1 MTKKTTLTLLCGLFL
16 LAGLS
21 LRAQDTTAT
30 ESGLQLDSLSL
41 DVPSRPINDY
51 TLIGVNYGVTF
62 ANMYFSPS
70 KHNRAFVVTPNY
82 VSVTFTKFCKMF
94 DRIPNFAL
102 VVGAA
107 VGNEGFTFKKD
118 KETGS
123 SPLVD
128 GADWCSMR
136 VIEVPA
142 LAQIHFDFPP
152 GKIMANAGIYGGWRE
167 TIERSGPTLDE
178 EWKTTFRS
186 YEHRIDYGFQ
196 GGAGF
201 ALMFDPV
208 EIHFNCL
215 VRWSWSN
222 LYDPDYASK
231 YYYNYAYPFDIIATV
246 GLHFQLTKR
255 SGKTRREIRKEAYN
269 IVYGKTEDTSG
280 KDR

>member
-1 MTKKTTLTLLCGLFL
+1 MGKSILTVFL
-16 LAGLS
+16 SFFVGIFFLN
-21 LRAQDTTAT
+21 AQNTSS
-30 ESGLQLDSLSL
+30 ESGLQLDSLSI
-41 DVPSRPINDY
+41 DVSSRPINDY

-70 KHNRAFVVTPNY
+70 KHNRAFVTTPNY

-107 VGNEGFTFKKD
+107 VGNEGFSFKTN

-123 SPLVD
+123 SPIVD
-128 GADWCSMR
+128 GANWCSIR

-167 TIERSGPTLDE
+167 SIERSGPSLDD
-178 EWKTTFRS
+178 EWKNSFHS

-222 LYDPDYASK
+222 LYDPDYSSK

-269 IVYGKTEDTSG
+269 IVYGKTEDSAG

>member
-1 MTKKTTLTLLCGLFL
+1 MKKNILTVFFFLFS
-16 LAGLS
+16 GIVS
-21 LRAQDTTAT
+21 LTAQEASS
-30 ESGLQLDSLSL
+30 ESGLQLDSLST
-41 DVPSRPINDY
+41 VEVSSRPINDY

-70 KHNRAFVVTPNY
+70 KHNRAFVTTPNY

-107 VGNEGFTFKKD
+107 VGNEGFSFKTD

-123 SPLVD
+123 SPVVD
-128 GADWCSMR
+128 GANWCSIR

-167 TIERSGPTLDE
+167 SIERFGPSLDD
-178 EWKTTFRS
+178 EWKNSFRS
-186 YEHRIDYGFQ
+186 YEHRFDYGFQ

-222 LYDPDYASK
+222 LYEPDYASK
-231 YYYNYAYPFDIIATV
+231 YYYNYAYPFDVIATV

-255 SGKTRREIRKEAYN
+255 SGKTRREIRKEAYD
-269 IVYGKTEDTSG
+269 IVYGKTEDTAG